1 MVIRMK
7 EKNVFGQSLCLKQKC
22 PGYHKEGGGF
32 CDARLNFTGKGGMLC
47 KLPIGIELKYVD
59 GR

>member
-1 MVIRMK
+1 MK